1 MLGERLFGLDAQ
13 TLFDA
18 AVLCIDMLILFFFLS
33 YFLFN
38 PVRDFLNRRKERIAN
53 DKKQAETDKEA
64 AAKLKEEYEERL
76 AGINQ
81 EAEEILS
88 EARQRALKNESR
100 IVSEAKE
107 EAGRIMLQAK
117 NEAELEKKRI
127 ADDVKKEIVQVA
139 TLMAGKMAAV
149 SVDEKM
155 QDKLID
161 DTLREIGDD
170 TWLS

>member
-33 YFLFN
+33 DFLFN